1 MLNAHFDTPRST
13 RRPDLPIVFP
23 FVDTI
28 YFPDGCD
35 GYGFDFNPNA
45 AIEGGRF
52 ARRSRCDGC
61 L

>member
-1 MLNAHFDTPRST
+1 MEALKKALKKALLHQA
-13 RRPDLPIVFP
+13 
-23 FVDTI
+23 
-28 YFPDGCD
+28 
-35 GYGFDFNPNA
+35 FNPNA